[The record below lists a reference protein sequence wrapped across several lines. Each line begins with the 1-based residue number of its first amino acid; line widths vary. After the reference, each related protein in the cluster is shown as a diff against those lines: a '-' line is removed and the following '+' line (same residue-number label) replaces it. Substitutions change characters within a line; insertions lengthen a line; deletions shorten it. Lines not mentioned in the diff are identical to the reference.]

1 MNLTLKDKYDVF
13 TQYPML
19 VGIFDNSIESQMYR
33 QIMNECDWEDKFSL
47 NLGQNGESK
56 SANVRD
62 FDDLDESK

>member
-47 NLGQNGESK
+47 NLGQNGEPK
-56 SANVRD
+56 SANARD

>member
-62 FDDLDESK
+62 FDYLDESK